1 MSTVV
6 PLKPRTR
13 KLADLLQLRLDLAG
27 IKPAIWRRI
36 VVPESITRARL
47 HHVIQCVM
55 GWHGGHLH
63 EFEIAGE
70 RYGIPDPEFD
80 WGDPPRSEQR
90 IQLKTALAGMKSF
103 KYLYDFGDHW
113 EHRIKVEKR
122 HPPDPILSACALCLT
137 GANAAPPEDVGGAPG
152 YADFLEAILDPDHPE
167 HHAMRAW
174 CGEDFEPGHFDL
186 SAVNERL
193 ERLRV

>member
-13 KLADLLQLRLDLAG
+13 KPADLLQLRIELAE

-36 VVPESITRARL
+36 VVPESITLARL

-80 WGDPPRSEQR
+80 WGEPPRSEQR
-90 IQLKTALAGMKSF
+90 IQLKTALAGMRSF
-103 KYLYDFGDHW
+103 TSSRYTQL
-113 EHRIKVEKR
+113 IR
-122 HPPDPILSACALCLT
+122 HSVLLT
-137 GANAAPPEDVGGAPG
+137 
-152 YADFLEAILDPDHPE
+152 
-167 HHAMRAW
+167 
-174 CGEDFEPGHFDL
+174 
-186 SAVNERL
+186 
-193 ERLRV
+193 

>member
-13 KLADLLQLRLDLAG
+13 KPADLLQLRIELAG

-36 VVPESITRARL
+36 VVPESITLARL
-47 HHVIQCVM
+47 HHVIQGVM

-90 IQLKTALAGMKSF
+90 IQLKTAVTA
-103 KYLYDFGDHW
+103 H
-113 EHRIKVEKR
+113 
-122 HPPDPILSACALCLT
+122 
-137 GANAAPPEDVGGAPG
+137 
-152 YADFLEAILDPDHPE
+152 
-167 HHAMRAW
+167 
-174 CGEDFEPGHFDL
+174 
-186 SAVNERL
+186 
-193 ERLRV
+193 

>member
-13 KLADLLQLRLDLAG
+13 KPADLLQLRIELAE

-36 VVPESITRARL
+36 VVPESITLARL

-122 HPPDPILSACALCLT
+122 HPPDPILSASALCLT

-152 YADFLEAILDPDHPE
+152 YADFLEAILDPDHPNTTP
-167 HHAMRAW
+167 
-174 CGEDFEPGHFDL
+174 CGRGAGRTSSPGTL
-186 SAVNERL
+186 IC
-193 ERLRV
+193 LR